1 MAFNYSAMDYKLG
14 PKLPYFWIEKSHQEL
29 LLAAV
34 RTEIDGKMALYALN
48 DTLSEKKITYS
59 VKAYDKS
66 GNSKTLA
73 VGTVSQEKNSSALI
87 QRIYNSEESEL
98 WIITWSD
105 GEREYKN
112 HAITGKADFETVKNW
127 VKIIADEFGITDKV
141 AEIN

>member
-1 MAFNYSAMDYKLG
+1 MA
-14 PKLPYFWIEKSHQEL
+14 I
-29 LLAAV
+29 
-34 RTEIDGKMALYALN
+34 YALN
-48 DTLSEKKITYS
+48 DTLSDKKITYS
-59 VKAYDKS
+59 VKAYDKI
-66 GNSKTLA
+66 GNSRSVAT
-73 VGTVSQEKNSSALI
+73 GTVSQKKNSSSLI

-141 AEIN
+141 LELK